1 MYKMAVFKKI
11 LICVV
16 MLLALTGVKAERLLF
31 AHYTIED
38 GLTSNSVNAVC
49 QDTNDY
55 VWIATRFGI
64 SRFDGV
70 NFKNYNSFTDSV
82 MLRNDIYYAFLLPN
96 GKPTFSSSNS
106 VLFSYNELSDSFEDI
121 SSFLPKDT
129 YKHDLKGFS
138 SQPNGENLLSTA
150 CGLFGFDNVTN
161 QFQRVAPNYQNH
173 VLDVCTDKFERYW
186 VGHYNGLAI
195 LDKEGH
201 ELPFSLLKDH
211 FINDIHPLDDNH
223 ILICSAVGGSWIAK
237 INDEKD
243 VPILKKLDAPFD
255 NVSAVVSDKQ
265 NVIWIG
271 TLNDGLWKC
280 KFDGANF
287 EYDKIIPLNER
298 EDALAK
304 ISSLFVDNEGNV
316 WVPTQSSG
324 VWRTTSISDYTY
336 IKSKDVGIPK
346 AVGAS
351 FCETEDGDVLMG
363 TDGCGLYL
371 FDSQLQIKQKV
382 KGLSSNSVLTIAKED
397 GDYLLGFWG
406 GESNRYNLKTGNIS
420 KILYKGIE
428 NPRYTTKNI
437 YRMADGSIFVS
448 AAGDGV
454 YRGKND
460 KWEKLTLSDSSM
472 SNYPDVWVEGS
483 YQKPDGS
490 IIIYTAR
497 TIWSNRSGHF
507 KPLLP
512 DVDKSLSNN
521 PLHVNHCVANND
533 NILFAATNKGIYCFD
548 KDDVY
553 LGTIDYIPMGEYA
566 SLLIDENNILWASG
580 SNGILAID
588 TKGMTYNR
596 MLPTNTIPSYDYFTG
611 RACLQTKSGFIFF
624 GCKDGFVRVQPNMK
638 TSEKIDHMAFS
649 QLSIRGKTVP
659 VGSDILPL
667 PLKAMEKLN
676 LSYDQNRFS
685 LGFDWVD
692 FSLTNNIVPKY
703 RIPEFGMDWESL
715 GHKRSIDITYLP
727 AGDFTIELAAFSGGK
742 PIQAISLPV
751 TISSPWWNSIWFYCL
766 IFLLSCV
773 LLYAFYRARTKRL
786 EDHRRKLQQ
795 MVDERTRDLNNANTL
810 LSEQKSAI
818 EARNETL
825 LATLKQKDQL
835 VAVVAHDLKN
845 PMFAIVSTLKRMLS
859 HIYTQAEQQRLL
871 TKLADESEGLQKQMI
886 SLLQWANGDVALS
899 TYHPSAVDANE
910 LVKEAISLL
919 EGLAGEKEIHL
930 CQDGMTQY
938 ATWCDQ
944 RMFSTI
950 IRNLI
955 TNAIKFSVKGGEVS
969 VELSETDDNSIIKV
983 TDRGVGMSQDKIN
996 ELLSGENITSTSGTE
1011 DEVGYGF
1018 GFRIVLDY
1026 VRKNKGNLQIE
1037 SKPQDGT
1044 TVIISLPKCQDEKL
1058 EIPTDDK
1065 QDVELTI
1072 NKNLLSG
1079 KSILI
1084 VDDDE
1089 LILEHITELL
1099 SPYVEV
1105 HQAHDGEHGI
1115 SQAQAYVPDLIIS
1128 DVEMPNMNGLEMYEK
1143 LTGDLLTSNIPL
1155 LFLSAKTDDN
1165 IRLKGLSIGAI
1176 DYITKPFDDDEL
1188 LVKICNF
1195 LMWHQKIQ
1203 VTALTKTLEGE
1214 EESTDK
1220 INPLLEK
1227 IILLV
1232 KENYTNPLYSLTEFT
1247 QDLGMSKSTLCRRL
1261 KAITDKTAMEILT
1274 EYRLNMAK
1282 NMLADGDMSVS
1293 DVAYAVGFNDP
1304 LYFSR
1309 RFKQFFG
1316 YPPKSAR

>member
-16 MLLALTGVKAERLLF
+16 MLLTLAGVKAERLLF

-49 QDTNDY
+49 QDTNGY

-150 CGLFGFDNVTN
+150 CGLFGFDNATN
-161 QFQRVAPNYQNH
+161 QFQRVAQNYQNH

-195 LDKEGH
+195 LDKDGH
-201 ELPFSLLKDH
+201 ELPFDLLKNH
-211 FINDIHPLDDNH
+211 FITDIHSLDDNH

-237 INDEKD
+237 INGEKD
-243 VPILKKLDAPFD
+243 VPTLKKLDAPFD
-255 NVSAVVSDKQ
+255 NVSAVVSDKH
-265 NVIWIG
+265 NIIWIG

-371 FDSQLQIKQKV
+371 FDSQLQIKQEI

-406 GESNRYNLKTGNIS
+406 GESNRYNLKTGYIS

-460 KWEKLTLSDSSM
+460 KWEKLSLSDSSM

-497 TIWSNRSGHF
+497 TIWSNRSGQF
-507 KPLLP
+507 KPLIP

-521 PLHVNHCVANND
+521 PLHVNQCVANND

-548 KDDVY
+548 KDDVH
-553 LGTIDYIPMGEYA
+553 LGAIDYIPMGEYA

-588 TKGMTYNR
+588 TKGKTYNSI
-596 MLPTNTIPSYDYFTG
+596 LPTNTIPSYDYFTG

-624 GCKDGFVRVQPNMK
+624 GCKDGFVRVQPNVK

-667 PLKAMEKLN
+667 PLKTMGKLN

-703 RIPEFGMDWESL
+703 RIPEIGMDWESL

-786 EDHRRKLQQ
+786 EEHRRELQQ

-871 TKLADESEGLQKQMI
+871 TKLADESEGLQKQMV
-886 SLLQWANGDVALS
+886 SLLQWANGDVTLS

-919 EGLAGEKEIHL
+919 EGLAGEKEINL

-983 TDRGVGMSQDKIN
+983 TDKGVGMSQDKIN

-1058 EIPTDDK
+1058 EIQTDDK

-1220 INPLLEK
+1220 INPLLVK

-1282 NMLADGDMSVS
+1282 NMLTDGDMSVS

>member
-1 MYKMAVFKKI
+1 MAVFNKI
-11 LICVV
+11 LTFIM
-16 MLLALTGVKAERLLF
+16 MLFALVGAKAERMLF

-49 QDTNDY
+49 QDTNGF

-106 VLFSYNELSDSFEDI
+106 VLFSYNEESDSFEDI
-121 SSFLPKDT
+121 SSFLPNDT
-129 YKHDLKGFS
+129 YKHDLKGLS
-138 SQPNGENLLSTA
+138 SQSNGENILSTA
-150 CGLFGFDNVTN
+150 CGLFGFDNHTN
-161 QFQRVAPNYQNH
+161 KFHRVAPNYQNH
-173 VLDVCTDKFERYW
+173 VLDVCTDNFDRYW
-186 VGHYNGLAI
+186 VAHYKGLAI
-195 LDKEGH
+195 LDKEGN
-201 ELPFSLLKDH
+201 ELPYSLLKGH
-211 FINDIHPLDDNH
+211 FVSELHPLDNNH
-223 ILICSAVGGSWIAK
+223 ILICSTVGGSWIAE
-237 INDEKD
+237 ITDEKSEP
-243 VPILKKLDAPFD
+243 VLKKIDSPFD
-255 NVSAVVSDKQ
+255 DVSAVVSDKLGDL
-265 NVIWIG
+265 WIG

-280 KFDGANF
+280 KFDGTSF
-287 EYDKIIPLNER
+287 TYDKIIPLNER

-351 FCETEDGDVLMG
+351 FCETDDGDVLMG
-363 TDGCGLYL
+363 TDGCGMLL
-371 FDSQLQIKQKV
+371 LDSDMQV
-382 KGLSSNSVLTIAKED
+382 KRTVTGLSSNSVLTIVKEKD
-397 GDYLLGFWG
+397 DYLIGYWG
-406 GESNRYNLKTGNIS
+406 GESNRYNIKTGNIS
-420 KILYKGIE
+420 KVIYKGIE

-454 YRGKND
+454 YRGKNEQ
-460 KWEKLTLSDSSM
+460 WEKLVLTDSSM
-472 SNYPDVWVEGS
+472 SNYPDVWVEGT

-497 TIWSNRSGHF
+497 TIWSNRSGRF

-512 DVDKSLSNN
+512 DVDKSMSSN
-521 PLHVNHCVANND
+521 PLHVNQCVADVD
-533 NILFAATNKGIYCFD
+533 NTLFAATNKGIYCFD
-548 KDDVY
+548 KNDVC
-553 LGTIDYIPMGEYA
+553 LGTLNYIPMGEYA
-566 SLLIDENNILWASG
+566 SVLIDKNNILWASG

-588 TKGMTYNR
+588 TKRMTYDH
-596 MLPTNTIPSYDYFTG
+596 MVPISAIPSYDYFTG
-611 RACLQTKSGFIFF
+611 RACLQTQSGQIYF
-624 GCKDGFVRVQPNMK
+624 GCKDGFIRVQPEMK
-638 TSEKIDHMAFS
+638 ASEKIDHLAFS
-649 QLSIRGKTVP
+649 QLNIRGETVR
-659 VGSDILPL
+659 VGSDILPK
-667 PLKAMEKLN
+667 PLKAMERLN
-676 LSYDQNRFS
+676 LSYNQNRFS

-692 FSLTNNIVPKY
+692 FSLTSNLVPKY
-703 RIPEFGMDWESL
+703 RIPEIGMDWEGL
-715 GHKRSIDITYLP
+715 GDKRRIDITYLP
-727 AGDFTIELAAFSGGK
+727 AGEFTVELAAFSGGK
-742 PIQAISLPV
+742 PIQKISLPV
-751 TISSPWWNSIWFYCL
+751 SISSPWWNSIWFYCL
-766 IFLLSCV
+766 AFVMSCV
-773 LLYAFYRARTKRL
+773 LLYIFYRVRTRRL
-786 EDHRRKLQQ
+786 EEHRRKLQQ

-845 PMFAIVSTLKRMLS
+845 PMFAIVSTLRRMLS

-871 TKLADESEGLQKQMI
+871 TKLADESEGLQKQMV
-886 SLLQWANGDVALS
+886 SLLQWANGDVAHS
-899 TYHPSAVDANE
+899 TYHPSAVDAND

-919 EGLAGEKEIHL
+919 EGLAGEKEIRL
-930 CQDGMTQY
+930 RQDGMTQY
-938 ATWCDQ
+938 ATWCDS
-944 RMFSTI
+944 RMFSAI

-955 TNAIKFSVKGGEVS
+955 TNAIKFSAKGSEVS
-969 VELSETDDNSIIKV
+969 VDLSETDEYSVIKV
-983 TDRGVGMSQDKIN
+983 TDKGVGMSQKKVD

-1026 VRKNKGNLQIE
+1026 VHKNKGELQIK

-1058 EIPTDDK
+1058 EILPDEK

-1072 NKNLLSG
+1072 NKELLSG

-1084 VDDDE
+1084 VDDDD
-1089 LILEHITELL
+1089 LILEHITDLL
-1099 SPYVEV
+1099 SPYVDV
-1105 HQAHDGEHGI
+1105 HEAHNGEEGI
-1115 SQAQAYVPDLIIS
+1115 TQAQTYVPDLIIS
-1128 DVEMPNMNGLEMYEK
+1128 DVEMPNMNGIEMYEK
-1143 LTGDLLTSNIPL
+1143 LTGDILTSNIPL

-1176 DYITKPFDDDEL
+1176 DYIAKPFDDDEL

-1214 EESTDK
+1214 NESSPEK

-1282 NMLADGDMSVS
+1282 NMLADGNMSVS

-1316 YPPKSAR
+1316 NSPKSAR